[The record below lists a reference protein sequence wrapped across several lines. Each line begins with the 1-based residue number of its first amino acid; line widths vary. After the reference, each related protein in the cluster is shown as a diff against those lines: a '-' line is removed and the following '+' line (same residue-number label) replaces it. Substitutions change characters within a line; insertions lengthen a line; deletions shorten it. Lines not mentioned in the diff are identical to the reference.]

1 MNDVYEHTHDSSPR
15 NTNADAHL
23 YRVAR
28 KRCGSRRES
37 HSINTPR
44 CLLRLHPQERR
55 STPVSSLPPLA
66 YQPASP
72 LSLPLSLSLSRP
84 LVPSARCAPLASH
97 SLKKERRRKRKRFFS
112 LSLSLSPQRKYSAAQ
127 QDFSTQGNNKY
138 IYIHLQILTRNSRDT
153 RERFE
158 EEVSTSIIYSF
169 IRMELTLEYFSFSL
183 EGRG

>member
-1 MNDVYEHTHDSSPR
+1 MHLNDVYEHTHDSSPR

-72 LSLPLSLSLSRP
+72 LSLPLSLSLSPPRSFCSMC
-84 LVPSARCAPLASH
+84 SARLPLFE
-97 SLKKERRRKRKRFFS
+97 KGTKEKEETFL
-112 LSLSLSPQRKYSAAQ
+112 LSLSLSFSSKEILRSSAGFFYPRK
-127 QDFSTQGNNKY
+127 
-138 IYIHLQILTRNSRDT
+138 
-153 RERFE
+153 
-158 EEVSTSIIYSF
+158 
-169 IRMELTLEYFSFSL
+169 
-183 EGRG
+183 